1 MLEVQPTQPNI
12 VVVVPLKSTGLAIIL
27 AVVFGPIGLLYSS
40 VLGAIVMFVVNIIVG
55 IVTLGF
61 GLFLTWPICG
71 LWAALA
77 VMSHNK
83 KLLGASLP

>member
-1 MLEVQPTQPNI
+1 MSESQQSRPII
-12 VVVVPLKSTGLAIIL
+12 VVLPVKSTGLAIIL

>member
-27 AVVFGPIGLLYSS
+27 AVVFGPLGLLYSS

-71 LWAALA
+71 LWAAFA